1 MAKRIQFQMTIG
13 GVPVEGEILEEEIQ
27 TFTEYVQTDEFNQD
41 LAALSRGVGKVAKGA
56 AVVGGLALLIS
67 AIADKK

>member
-13 GVPVEGEILEEEIQ
+13 NVPIEGQLLEEEIQ
-27 TFTEYVQTDEFNQD
+27 TISEYRQTDEFGED
-41 LAALSRGVGKVAKGA
+41 LASLGRDVKKVAKGA
-56 AVVGGLALLIS
+56 AVVGGLALLVS

>member
-27 TFTEYVQTDEFNQD
+27 TFTEYIQTDEFNED
-41 LAALSRGVGKVAKGA
+41 LASLGRGVGKVAKGA
-56 AVVGGLALLIS
+56 AVVGGLALLVS

>member
-13 GVPVEGEILEEEIQ
+13 NVPIEGQLLEEEIQ
-27 TFTEYVQTDEFNQD
+27 TISEYRQTDEFGED
-41 LAALSRGVGKVAKGA
+41 LASLGRDAKKVAKGA
-56 AVVGGLALLIS
+56 AVVGGLALLVS